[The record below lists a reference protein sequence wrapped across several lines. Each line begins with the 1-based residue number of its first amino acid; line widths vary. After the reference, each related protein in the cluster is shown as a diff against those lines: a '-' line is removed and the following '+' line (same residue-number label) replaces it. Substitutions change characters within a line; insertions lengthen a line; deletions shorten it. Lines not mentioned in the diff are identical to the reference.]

1 MNERCHAY
9 IKYLPI
15 ESVCNALGNSIGG
28 SELIKVLNQGR
39 VEDELAVLCVKL
51 AQDGAIFRTDDGV
64 ALCFNKRDCQ
74 EIFVQ
79 EEKVPFMGEVKL
91 VWQ

>member
-9 IKYLPI
+9 IKYLPVK
-15 ESVCNALGNSIGG
+15 SVHNALGNIIGG
-28 SELIKVLNQGR
+28 SELIKGLGQGR
-39 VEDELAVLCVKL
+39 IEDELAVLCVKL

-64 ALCFNKRDCQ
+64 ALYVNKRDCYK
-74 EIFVQ
+74 IIIQ
-79 EEKVPFMGEVKL
+79 EEKVPARAEVKL